1 MFDPNDLEKI
11 KKETQ
16 IFFEKMNFDIG
27 TEIEIKQTKENAV
40 SLNLRT
46 EEPQILIGKDGQTL
60 MDIQHLLKR
69 ILGKILY
76 KENKEDDDTEEHIF
90 IDFDINNYKQ
100 RKIEYLRELANGL
113 ADEVVLTKKE
123 KILNP
128 MSSYERRIIHLELS
142 GREDVETKSI
152 DEEPMRKVVIMPLI
166 NQN

>member
-1 MFDPNDLEKI
+1 MFNPNDLEKI
-11 KKETQ
+11 RKETQ

-27 TEIEIKQTKENAV
+27 TKIEIKQTKENAV

>member
-1 MFDPNDLEKI
+1 MFNPNDLEKI

-16 IFFEKMNFDIG
+16 KFFEKMDFDIG

-40 SLNLRT
+40 SLSLT
-46 EEPQILIGKDGQTL
+46 TQEPQILIGKDGQTL

-76 KENKEDDDTEEHIF
+76 KEDNGEEEHIF
-90 IDFDINNYKQ
+90 IDFDINNYKE

-113 ADEVVLTKKE
+113 ANEVVLTKKE
-123 KILNP
+123 KILSP

-142 GREDVETKSI
+142 KRQDVETKSI
-152 DEEPMRKVVIMPLI
+152 GEEPMRKVAITPSI
-166 NQN
+166 NLD

>member
-1 MFDPNDLEKI
+1 MFNQNDLEKI

-16 IFFEKMNFDIG
+16 RFFEKMNFGIG
-27 TEIEIKQTKENAV
+27 TKIEIKQTKENAV
-40 SLNLRT
+40 SLNLT
-46 EEPQILIGKDGQTL
+46 TQEPQILIGKDGQTL

-76 KENKEDDDTEEHIF
+76 KEKEEENDIEEHIF
-90 IDFDINNYKQ
+90 IDFDINSYKQ

-113 ADEVVLTKKE
+113 ANEVVLTKNE

-142 GREDVETKSI
+142 RRKDVETKSI
-152 DEEPMRKVVIMPLI
+152 GEEPMRKIIITPSGLI
-166 NQN
+166 

>member
-1 MFDPNDLEKI
+1 MFNQNDLEKI
-11 KKETQ
+11 KQETQ
-16 IFFEKMNFDIG
+16 RFFEKMNFDIG
-27 TEIEIKQTKENAV
+27 TKIEIKQIEENII
-40 SLNLRT
+40 SLNLT
-46 EEPQILIGKDGQTL
+46 TQEPQILIGKDGQTL

-69 ILGKILY
+69 ILGKVLY
-76 KENKEDDDTEEHIF
+76 KDDKEDDNIEKHIF

-100 RKIEYLRELANGL
+100 RKIEYLKELANGS

-142 GREDVETKSI
+142 ERQDIETKSI
-152 DEEPMRKVVIMPLI
+152 GEEPMRKVVIMPLI

>member
-1 MFDPNDLEKI
+1 MFNQNDLEKI
-11 KKETQ
+11 KQETQ
-16 IFFEKMNFDIG
+16 NFFEKMNFDIE
-27 TEIEIKQTKENAV
+27 TKIEIKQIKENAI
-40 SLNLRT
+40 SLNLT
-46 EEPQILIGKDGQTL
+46 TQEPQILIGKDGQTL

-76 KENKEDDDTEEHIF
+76 KEDKEDDNVEEHIF

-100 RKIEYLRELANGL
+100 RKIEYLKEIANGS

-142 GREDVETKSI
+142 ERQDIETKSI
-152 DEEPMRKVVIMPLI
+152 GEEPMRKVVIMPLI